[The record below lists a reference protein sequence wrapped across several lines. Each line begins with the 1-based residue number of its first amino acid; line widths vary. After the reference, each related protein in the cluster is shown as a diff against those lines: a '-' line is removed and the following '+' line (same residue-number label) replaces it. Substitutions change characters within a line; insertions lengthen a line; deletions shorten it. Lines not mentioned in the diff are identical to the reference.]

1 MNLSPIHKDA
11 IEDYFE
17 SGLSYATIAQKYG
30 RDISTLR
37 KVISAYRANHRET
50 HGRDRERKV
59 VPTNSKP
66 TIGGKPL
73 SLSHS
78 AIGVRLG
85 RHMQRHGL
93 QATAMGMLLEPMK
106 SPNSI
111 NLAVIGAYDWT
122 LCDLQS
128 LAEFLGVPF
137 DRLMLM
143 ESEHAYA

>member
-1 MNLSPIHKDA
+1 MNLSPIHHGA

-17 SGLSYATIAQKYG
+17 SGLSYASIAQKYG
-30 RDISTLR
+30 RDVSTFR
-37 KVISAYRANHRET
+37 KVIAAYRDHYREV

-66 TIGGKPL
+66 TVTGKPL

-78 AIGVRLG
+78 AVGVRLG
-85 RHMQRHGL
+85 RYMQRHGL
-93 QATAMGMLLEPMK
+93 QATAMGMLLQPMK

-111 NLAVIGAYDWT
+111 NLAVIGAFDWT
-122 LCDLQS
+122 LSDLQS
-128 LAEFLGVPF
+128 LAEFLAVPF

>member
-17 SGLSYATIAQKYG
+17 SGLSYANLAQKYG
-30 RDISTLR
+30 RDVSTLR
-37 KVISAYRANHRET
+37 KVIAAYRASHQET

-66 TIGGKPL
+66 TITGKPL

-85 RHMQRHGL
+85 RYMQRNGL

-128 LAEFLGVPF
+128 LAVFLGVPF

-143 ESEHAYA
+143 EPEHAYA